1 MIELV
6 GYHGTI
12 KTNAEKIL
20 SSGIFKES
28 NEKDDWLGH
37 GIYFFADVENAIKW
51 ANERANRYN
60 EEAVVLSVNIKCDM
74 NRYLNLDYQFNR
86 RKVSLFFKDIIN
98 KSDKDISF
106 YKRDEEKRCIACDLY
121 KDFFGIY
128 VIEFTFSR
136 KVKKGH
142 SEDKDILGFSS
153 VPEKQ
158 ICVSNHQCISN
169 IKIVRGDKYVE
180 GI

>member
-60 EEAVVLSVNIKCDM
+60 EEAVVLSANIKCDM

-86 RKVSLFFKDIIN
+86 RKVSLF
-98 KSDKDISF
+98 
-106 YKRDEEKRCIACDLY
+106 L
-121 KDFFGIY
+121 
-128 VIEFTFSR
+128 
-136 KVKKGH
+136 
-142 SEDKDILGFSS
+142 
-153 VPEKQ
+153 
-158 ICVSNHQCISN
+158 
-169 IKIVRGDKYVE
+169 KI
-180 GI
+180 

>member
-37 GIYFFADVENAIKW
+37 GIYFFADIENAIKW

-60 EEAVVLSVNIKCDM
+60 EEAVVLSANIKCDM

-121 KDFFGIY
+121 KD
-128 VIEFTFSR
+128 
-136 KVKKGH
+136 
-142 SEDKDILGFSS
+142 ILGFSS

>member
-1 MIELV
+1 
-6 GYHGTI
+6 
-12 KTNAEKIL
+12 
-20 SSGIFKES
+20 
-28 NEKDDWLGH
+28 
-37 GIYFFADVENAIKW
+37 
-51 ANERANRYN
+51 
-60 EEAVVLSVNIKCDM
+60 M

-136 KVKKGH
+136 KVKKVIQ
-142 SEDKDILGFSS
+142 K
-153 VPEKQ
+153 
-158 ICVSNHQCISN
+158 
-169 IKIVRGDKYVE
+169 IKIY
-180 GI
+180 

>member
-1 MIELV
+1 MVRSWNI
-6 GYHGTI
+6 
-12 KTNAEKIL
+12 
-20 SSGIFKES
+20 
-28 NEKDDWLGH
+28 
-37 GIYFFADVENAIKW
+37 FFADVENAIKW

-60 EEAVVLSVNIKCDM
+60 EEAVVLSANIKCDM

-136 KVKKGH
+136 KVKKVIQ
-142 SEDKDILGFSS
+142 K
-153 VPEKQ
+153 
-158 ICVSNHQCISN
+158 
-169 IKIVRGDKYVE
+169 IKIY
-180 GI
+180 